1 MLNLER
7 LRTLDALARHGSVS
21 GAADGLHVT
30 TSAVSQQMAK
40 LEREV
45 GQPLLAKNGRG
56 VRLTDAGRLLADHAA
71 RIISQVELAQA
82 DVEAQRGCA
91 VGELR
96 IGAFPTAMRGLL
108 PQALSALRAGHPDVR
123 ARVREQEPEESM
135 AAVVRGDLD
144 LALAI
149 DWHNKRMPVP
159 AELTRTHLLDDSVD
173 IAVPAGHPL
182 ADRSRISLADFAD
195 DDWISWNEGQF
206 CHEWL
211 VFTLRGTGVEPRI
224 AHIAEEHHTQLAFVE
239 AGLGVCV
246 APRLGRGPVPPGCGC
261 CRSAT
266 PYAATCTPSGAR
278 TPTGGPRSGPPST
291 PCGRRPPDS
300 RSPPARPP
308 LYSLRKSQETIES
321 GVRRIQACRP
331 SCGISS
337 MPKFLTGKIRSASAS
352 SGHGS
357 PVRGA
362 SPTKTALPDS
372 STPRSSSYDSP
383 ESTTTEIRGSLRR
396 SDQRRL
402 RVIEY
407 SHSDPPSQANHRAPT
422 CGRPSGETVAT
433 RQVFCSRRKESTS
446 ASLIMMRRPR
456 RCGLPVRD
464 SSIRPAPL
472 HI

>member
-45 GQPLLAKNGRG
+45 GQPLVARNGRG

-71 RIISQVELAQA
+71 RIISQVERAQA

-108 PQALSALRAGHPDVR
+108 PQALSALCAGHPELRV
-123 ARVREQEPEESM
+123 RVREQEPQESM

-159 AELTRTHLLDDSVD
+159 GELTRTHLLDDSVD
-173 IAVPAGHPL
+173 IAVPVGHPL
-182 ADRSRISLADFAD
+182 AGRSRISLADFGD
-195 DDWISWNEGQF
+195 DEWISWNEGQF

-211 VFTLRGTGVEPRI
+211 VHTLRGTGIEPRI

-246 APRLGRGPVPPGCGC
+246 APKLGRGPVPAGVRLLPVCDSV
-261 CRSAT
+261 RRHV
-266 PYAATCTPSGAR
+266 YAVWRADAD
-278 TPTGGPRSGPPST
+278 
-291 PCGRRPPDS
+291 RRPS
-300 RSPPARPP
+300 VRAAVESLRAAAGT
-308 LYSLRKSQETIES
+308 LYSRTGRSQ
-321 GVRRIQACRP
+321 
-331 SCGISS
+331 
-337 MPKFLTGKIRSASAS
+337 
-352 SGHGS
+352 H
-357 PVRGA
+357 
-362 SPTKTALPDS
+362 
-372 STPRSSSYDSP
+372 
-383 ESTTTEIRGSLRR
+383 
-396 SDQRRL
+396 
-402 RVIEY
+402 
-407 SHSDPPSQANHRAPT
+407 
-422 CGRPSGETVAT
+422 
-433 RQVFCSRRKESTS
+433 
-446 ASLIMMRRPR
+446 
-456 RCGLPVRD
+456 
-464 SSIRPAPL
+464 
-472 HI
+472 